1 MKKIRSIKNTWH
13 DWLINYIPG
22 PIRKSV
28 SALNNKIG
36 SLYKSTTLEQTVYGR
51 GQKLSKTR
59 KWIIK
64 RSFISEENKEK
75 IKDRI
80 TRDIWKLFETEE
92 EKEERKVKD

>member
-22 PIRKSV
+22 PIRKGV

-51 GQKLSKTR
+51 GQ
-59 KWIIK
+59 
-64 RSFISEENKEK
+64 N
-75 IKDRI
+75 
-80 TRDIWKLFETEE
+80 
-92 EKEERKVKD
+92 